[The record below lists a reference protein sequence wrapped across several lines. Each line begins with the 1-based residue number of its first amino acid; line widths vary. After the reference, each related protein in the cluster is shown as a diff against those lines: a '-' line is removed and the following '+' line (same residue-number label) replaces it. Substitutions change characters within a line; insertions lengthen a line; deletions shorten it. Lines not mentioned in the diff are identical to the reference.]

1 MNIDLNKASSRTL
14 GVAQSLI
21 REIIDE
27 TLLYSKS
34 VVLTGEPNALRTK
47 NGYWCF
53 MNSLRL
59 LVRVVG
65 QLTICLPP
73 GFDNLEQEARQ
84 CCEEAYLRGT
94 PRFIISD
101 TQTSLLYADAILN
114 VGFHVITSLPW
125 TSITSNGW
133 VARVSSGSQNLSAEM
148 AQPNPIAA
156 LMAASLGV
164 TEVFKRIFGV
174 PSDIAPLLDKAEL
187 SLFDFTTNPN
197 SCGPTLPDAISLPDT
212 LLVGGGAI
220 GNGIALLMSQLP
232 LNGRLHIV
240 DKQNYQDENLG
251 TSVLL
256 AKNGWVG
263 HSKAER
269 LTEWPLSNSD
279 LNATGEKALIS
290 DALATEKVKS
300 MAVDL
305 VLSGLDDVQ
314 ARHDTQLA
322 WPSLMIDG
330 GINETG
336 AAVVQHRLDE
346 RGLACLK
353 CSFKLPK
360 QDIRT
365 IQQQLTGLNTI
376 TLSEQGRLLTEDDI
390 VNAAPDKQ
398 EWLKAMLKERRTI
411 CSVVS
416 EAGLQRL
423 GVNAEVGFR
432 PSVPFVATAAA
443 AMVVAEA
450 IKALLF
456 PGAPYHQRVV
466 IGNLFIGPGS
476 MAKASRFAEPSCF
489 CVSKRGLINSLHQRR
504 HRNRVPEN
512 LTSTVQVALSS

>member
-14 GVAQSLI
+14 GVAQSLVG
-21 REIIDE
+21 EIIDE
-27 TLLYSKS
+27 KLVYSKS
-34 VVLTGEPNALRTK
+34 VVLTGEPDALLTK
-47 NGYWCF
+47 NGHWCF

-73 GFDNLEQEARQ
+73 GFADLEQEARQ
-84 CCEEAYLRGT
+84 CCAEAYLRGT
-94 PRFIISD
+94 PQFNVYD
-101 TQTSLLYADAILN
+101 TQASLPHAHADAILN

-133 VARVSSGSQNLSAEM
+133 VARVSSGSQGLPPEM
-148 AQPNPIAA
+148 TQPNPIAA
-156 LMAASLGV
+156 MMAASLGV
-164 TEVFKRIFGV
+164 TEVFKRIFGI
-174 PSDIAPLLDKAEL
+174 PSDITPLLDKAEL

-197 SCGPTLPDAISLPDT
+197 SCGPALPDAISLPNM

-232 LNGRLHIV
+232 VNGRLHIV
-240 DKQNYQDENLG
+240 DKQDYQDENLG

-269 LTEWPLSNSD
+269 LAEWLLSNSD
-279 LNATGEKALIS
+279 LNATGEKAFIS

-365 IQQQLTGLNTI
+365 IQQKLTGLNT
-376 TLSEQGRLLTEDDI
+376 TALSDQGRLLTEEDI
-390 VNAAPDKQ
+390 IKAAPDKQ
-398 EWLKAMLKERRTI
+398 EWLKAMLQEKHTI
-411 CSVVS
+411 CSIVS

-423 GVNAEVGFR
+423 GVNAEEGFR

-443 AMVVAEA
+443 SMVVAEA
-450 IKALLF
+450 LKALLF
-456 PGAPYHQRVV
+456 SDAPYPQRFV

-476 MAKASRFAEPSCF
+476 VAKASRFADPSCF
-489 CVSKRGLINSLHQRR
+489 CVRKRELINSLHQKR
-504 HRNRVPEN
+504 HRNRVFE
-512 LTSTVQVALSS
+512 